1 LDCGS
6 PAAALEKGCL
16 LPSARMQTQR
26 TPCQQADMEKAAA
39 LLPQS
44 KAVLDQSIKP
54 TIHKSFPHC
63 NTSDSVVRK
72 YESAASI
79 AALHAFL

>member
-6 PAAALEKGCL
+6 PAAALEKGC
-16 LPSARMQTQR
+16 
-26 TPCQQADMEKAAA
+26 

-54 TIHKSFPHC
+54 TIHQSFPHC
-63 NTSDSVVRK
+63 NTSDSVVLK
-72 YESAASI
+72 NESAASI